1 MNRLFRSQVIDCLTV
16 SAGAFQQSGDR
27 MNNKPS
33 GIKPSVF
40 RSVMLI
46 FFILAIAET
55 ASAKSVTV
63 ENYLKH
69 KNAFKNYH
77 VSWLDGVFNG
87 LRGANSELQRTNKAL
102 LFCPPPDFSM
112 TAQQVNAFFDKFV
125 ASHKDKVGP
134 SDPIGI
140 LLLEALKEAYPCP

>member
-1 MNRLFRSQVIDCLTV
+1 MNKPGGVKPSVSKQCEKLSAIELPAPRQGKGFFGLFRSVT
-16 SAGAFQQSGDR
+16 
-27 MNNKPS
+27 
-33 GIKPSVF
+33 
-40 RSVMLI
+40 LI
-46 FFILAIAET
+46 FLILSIAEA

-102 LFCPPPDFSM
+102 LFCAPPDFSM
-112 TAQQVNAFFDKFV
+112 TAQQVNAFFDKFI

-140 LLLEALKEAYPCP
+140 LLLDALKEAYPCP

>member
-1 MNRLFRSQVIDCLTV
+1 
-16 SAGAFQQSGDR
+16 

-33 GIKPSVF
+33 GMKPNTSKPCEKLPAIELPSFRQRKAFLGLF
-40 RSVMLI
+40 RSVILV
-46 FFILAIAET
+46 FFVLAIAET

-69 KNAFKNYH
+69 QNAFRNFH

-87 LRGANSELQRTNKAL
+87 LRGANAELRRTNKAL

-112 TAQQVNAFFDKFV
+112 TAQQVNSFFDKFI
-125 ASHKDKVGP
+125 ANHKDKVGT
-134 SDPIGI
+134 SDPIGT

>member
-1 MNRLFRSQVIDCLTV
+1 
-16 SAGAFQQSGDR
+16 

-33 GIKPSVF
+33 GMKPSVSKQCKKLSAIELPASRQGKGFLGLF
-40 RSVMLI
+40 RSVVLMFLI
-46 FFILAIAET
+46 LSVAET

-69 KNAFKNYH
+69 RNAFKNYH

-102 LFCPPPDFSM
+102 LFCPPADFSM
-112 TAQQVNAFFDKFV
+112 TAPQVSAFFDKFV
-125 ASHKDKVGP
+125 ASHRDKVGP
-134 SDPIGI
+134 SDPIGT